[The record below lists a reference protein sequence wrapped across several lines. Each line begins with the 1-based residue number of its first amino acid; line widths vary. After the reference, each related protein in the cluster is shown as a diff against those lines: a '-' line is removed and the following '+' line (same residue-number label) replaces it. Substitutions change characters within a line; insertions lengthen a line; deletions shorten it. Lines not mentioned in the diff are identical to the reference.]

1 MWLYLKAKTRSAHV
15 AASDCTIQ
23 PRWAIF
29 ETTRPKERIK
39 TIVCSIVWRAVTAR
53 VIVLE
58 GKARSPGRVKEKTA
72 RPMQCECEMIE
83 VDRVLSAGGRRSKLA
98 HELKLK
104 IKLTGRRLPQRAHAR
119 RVQRSLGRWRGTAV
133 GFMQP
138 KQVGFDRY

>member
-1 MWLYLKAKTRSAHV
+1 
-15 AASDCTIQ
+15 
-23 PRWAIF
+23 
-29 ETTRPKERIK
+29 
-39 TIVCSIVWRAVTAR
+39 RAVTAR

-83 VDRVLSAGGRRSKLA
+83 VDRVLSAGARRSKLA

-119 RVQRSLGRWRGTAV
+119 RVQLSVGRRRGAAV
-133 GFMQP
+133 AFMQP
-138 KQVGFDRY
+138 KQVGFDRYLRREGSALIKRSPEERVRVLTVELNAVFL